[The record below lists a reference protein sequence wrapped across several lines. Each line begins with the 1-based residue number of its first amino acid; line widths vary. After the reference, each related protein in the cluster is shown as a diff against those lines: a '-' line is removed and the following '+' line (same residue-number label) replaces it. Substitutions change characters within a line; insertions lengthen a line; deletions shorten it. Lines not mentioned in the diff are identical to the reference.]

1 MHLADNS
8 LLAEFG
14 FGVPKEAGARFTNAA
29 TTPIIVIGAKETGMR
44 RPYLPTVGIIMA
56 HPSEKSGA
64 TCADPVPVG
73 IVMIGLSEQARAAL
87 AHSSAVAVIMDRG
100 AKQTGAAGDFSF
112 SHCHDPPIH
121 RFDGALFLLDQ
132 LFQNRKGQ
140 AQHNQ
145 QNPQHKLPSHL
156 VFLLPI
162 SYHGRIQKSRVFPPL
177 CHNCAENTTRK
188 QQITPGGTRIPPG
201 VIDFISDNG
210 SNSSA
215 HASCPRTKGVRSD
228 SFSPHPR

>member
-1 MHLADNS
+1 MHPADNS

-14 FGVPKEAGARFTNAA
+14 FGVPKEAGTRFTDAVSA
-29 TTPIIVIGAKETGMR
+29 PIVVVGTEEAGMR

-64 TCADPVPVG
+64 TCADPASVG
-73 IVMIGLSEQARAAL
+73 IVMIGLSEQAGAAL

-100 AKQTGAAGDFSF
+100 AKQTGAAGNFLLCHGFS
-112 SHCHDPPIH
+112 PPIR
-121 RFDGALFLLDQ
+121 RFDDWSFILDQ
-132 LFQNRKGQ
+132 FLQNTKRQ
-140 AQHNQ
+140 VYHTQYQ
-145 QNPQHKLPSHL
+145 QKKQHKLPSHL

-188 QQITPGGTRIPPG
+188 QQITPGGM
-201 VIDFISDNG
+201 
-210 SNSSA
+210 
-215 HASCPRTKGVRSD
+215 
-228 SFSPHPR
+228 